1 MFLDGDIDAA
11 VIGKDAG
18 EFPRHQSGGAMG
30 EITAILGDE
39 GMRAKE
45 AEFLQS
51 VRPESDAIA

>member
-1 MFLDGDIDAA
+1 
-11 VIGKDAG
+11 
-18 EFPRHQSGGAMG
+18 MG

-51 VRPESDAIA
+51 VRPENDAIA